1 MRIIIQVVKNA
12 SITIDGHLKEK
23 IGRGFLLLTGFK
35 EGDDKIVANKLIE
48 KLLKLRIFHDEQGK
62 TNLSLK
68 DVDGEILSISQ
79 FTLYGSLKDGNRPSF
94 THALKFADAKLL
106 YSYFFETLRTLYP
119 KSYDGLFGAD
129 MEVELIND
137 GPSTYILDSEDFR

>member
-1 MRIIIQVVKNA
+1 MRIIIQVVQSA
-12 SITIDGHLKEK
+12 SVTIEGQIKEK

-35 EGDDKIVANKLIE
+35 EKDDKLVVDKLID
-48 KLLKLRIFHDEQGK
+48 KLLKLRIFQDEQGK

-68 DVDGEILSISQ
+68 DIDGEILSISQ

-94 THALKFADAKLL
+94 THALKFDEAKSL
-106 YSYFFETLRTLYP
+106 YSYFFRRLNTLFP

-129 MEVELIND
+129 MKVALIND
-137 GPSTYILDSEDFR
+137 GPSTYILDSEDFK